1 MKEPKK
7 EDYGYCPNEG
17 FDSEMGGFVVEGGEE
32 AYYEALEK
40 YKLYK
45 ESKLT
50 THEPVRKNKTNSQDK
65 NIH

>member
-40 YKLYK
+40 YKFHK
-45 ESKLT
+45 EGESGC
-50 THEPVRKNKTNSQDK
+50 PVCGGSGT
-65 NIH
+65 II